1 MSYIKLMT
9 ALALLSLI
17 GLGLA
22 STNYA
27 YGWARTD
34 FDKNNN
40 QFYDQGYHLI
50 EVNAYVSPGATDAA
64 WNGVWSNA
72 REVTQFAYGWARAD
86 FDKNNKKLYDQGFHL
101 KEINAYVPPGATDAA
116 WNGIWVKNNDVTQF
130 AYGWARAD
138 FDKNNKQ
145 LYDQGFHLTEVNAY
159 VPPGATDAVWNGI
172 WVKNNDVTQF
182 AYGWARA
189 DFDKNNKQLYDQGF
203 HLKEINAY
211 VPPGATD
218 AVWNGIWIKNNDVT
232 QFAYGWARGDFNK
245 NNKDLQSKGYLLI
258 EVNAYVPPGATDAIW
273 NGIWKKS

>member
-27 YGWARTD
+27 YGWARVD
-34 FDKNNN
+34 FDKNNK

-72 REVTQFAYGWARAD
+72 REVTQFAYGWARGD
-86 FDKNNKKLYDQGFHL
+86 FNKNNKQLYDQGFHL
-101 KEINAYVPPGATDAA
+101 KEVNAYVPPGATDAA

-138 FDKNNKQ
+138 FDKN
-145 LYDQGFHLTEVNAY
+145 
-159 VPPGATDAVWNGI
+159 
-172 WVKNNDVTQF
+172 
-182 AYGWARA
+182 
-189 DFDKNNKQLYDQGF
+189 
-203 HLKEINAY
+203 
-211 VPPGATD
+211 
-218 AVWNGIWIKNNDVT
+218 
-232 QFAYGWARGDFNK
+232 
-245 NNKDLQSKGYLLI
+245 SKKLHAQGYLLI